1 VQKLSYS
8 KKGILKKWQE
18 EYNKGGGGPRGQSK
32 LQPNKT
38 HPKKNSSKLGGGD
51 MLELKKGRR
60 TQVIQRDVRG
70 LELHVHGL
78 HVQELHVHGLHVHD
92 L

>member
-1 VQKLSYS
+1 
-8 KKGILKKWQE
+8 
-18 EYNKGGGGPRGQSK
+18 
-32 LQPNKT
+32 
-38 HPKKNSSKLGGGD
+38 